1 MAIKK
6 WIIYG
11 KLLKEYGKM
20 KPMKKFSALD
30 TFGKP
35 VSRIAAAKWYDTKE
49 SAENIINIARTH
61 GISEE
66 LVAFEV
72 RKVAVEE

>member
-1 MAIKK
+1 MKVKK
-6 WIIYG
+6 WVIYG
-11 KLLKEYGKM
+11 KLLKDYK
-20 KPMKKFSALD
+20 KLKAMKKFSALD

-49 SAENIINIARTH
+49 AAENIINIARTH
-61 GISEE
+61 GILED

-72 RKVAVEE
+72 RNVTVEE

>member
-1 MAIKK
+1 MKIKK

-35 VSRIAAAKWYDTKE
+35 VSRIGNAKWYDTKE
-49 SAENIINIARTH
+49 SAENIINITRTH
-61 GISEE
+61 GIPED

-72 RKVAVEE
+72 RHVVVEE